1 MRVRRPALLFLLSLL
16 AVPGPLRAQ
25 PLDECSRIDAEA
37 FAHMQAARLDE
48 AQRAYARA
56 YALCRDPKLLYN
68 LGRAAHKAGQPAK
81 AAGYYQHYLATRV
94 ETDPAQIQRAQ
105 QFLAQAQRE
114 AAAAPDGALGPRQA
128 QVRSRDAGTAPT
140 PVYKKWWLWTLVGVG
155 VAGVAVGVGLGVAA
169 RRPDLSGAA
178 VATPFP

>member
-1 MRVRRPALLFLLSLL
+1 MGVRWSCPFALLLL
-16 AVPGPLRAQ
+16 AVPGAVRAQ
-25 PLDECSRIDAEA
+25 RLDECSRIDAEA
-37 FAHMQAARLDE
+37 FAHMQASRLDE
-48 AQRAYARA
+48 AQRAYERA

-68 LGRAAHKAGQPAK
+68 LGRAVHKAGQPAK

-94 ETDPAQIQRAQ
+94 ETDPVQIQRAQ

-114 AAAAPDGALGPRQA
+114 AAASPAGSLGLTPAPGWP
-128 QVRSRDAGTAPT
+128 RDAGTSPT

-169 RRPDLSGAA
+169 RRPDLSDAA
-178 VATPFP
+178 IATPFP